1 MTKQIPNMITSL
13 NILCGS
19 VAILFAV
26 SGDLITAAVFVFLG
40 IFFDFFDGLA
50 ARLLHAQS
58 EIGLQLDSLA
68 DVITSGLAPAV
79 VMFQLLNMSFTGE
92 KQQLTEVFS
101 DSGWNVSFSHYVPL
115 FGLMIVVGAAYRL
128 AKFNVDDRQTDGFIG
143 LPTPANALL
152 VLSFPLILEYQN
164 SDLTETLILNPWF
177 LIGITLLGC
186 ILMNAEL
193 RLFALKFKTYGF
205 KENKIRY
212 IFLILCLLLMLVFK
226 YWSVP
231 LIIGIYL
238 LLSIFEAKQKIP
250 DSYS

>member
-13 NILCGS
+13 NILSGS
-19 VAILFAV
+19 VAILFAA

-50 ARLLHAQS
+50 ARLLKAQS

-79 VMFQLLNMSFTGE
+79 VMFQLLNMSVTGE
-92 KQQLTEVFS
+92 KQQLTDVFS
-101 DSGWNVSFSHYVPL
+101 ESGWNVSYINYLPL
-115 FGLMIVVGAAYRL
+115 IGLMIVVGAAYRL
-128 AKFNVDDRQTDGFIG
+128 AKFNVDIRQTDGFIG

-152 VLSFPLILEYQN
+152 VLSLPLILEFQN
-164 SDLTETLILNPWF
+164 TAWTEALILNRWF
-177 LIGITLLGC
+177 LIGVTIMGC

-193 RLFALKFKTYGF
+193 QLFSLKFKSYGF
-205 KENKIRY
+205 KENKIRFL
-212 IFLILCLLLMLVFK
+212 FLISCFVLMLFFK

-231 LIIGIYL
+231 LIIGSYL
-238 LLSIFEAKQKIP
+238 LFSLFETNQKMP
-250 DSYS
+250 K

>member
-1 MTKQIPNMITSL
+1 MVKQIPNMITSL

-19 VAILFAV
+19 VAILFAT
-26 SGDLITAAVFVFLG
+26 SGDLVSAAIFVFLG

-79 VMFQLLNMSFTGE
+79 VMFQLMNMSFIGD
-92 KQQLTEVFS
+92 KQNVTDVFS
-101 DSGWNVSFSHYVPL
+101 SSGWNMNYTNYLPL
-115 FGLMIVVGAAYRL
+115 IGLIIVVGAAYRL
-128 AKFNVDDRQTDGFIG
+128 AKFNVDTRQIDGFIG

-152 VLSFPLILEYQN
+152 ILSFPLILEFQY
-164 SDLTETLILNPWF
+164 SDWAEILILNPWF

-193 RLFALKFKTYGF
+193 RLFSLKFKSYGF
-205 KENKIRY
+205 KENKLR
-212 IFLILCLLLMLVFK
+212 FLFLVLCLILMLFFS

-231 LIIGIYL
+231 LIIAGYL
-238 LLSIFEAKQKIP
+238 VLSVVSNIIE
-250 DSYS
+250 